1 MGTYKELIA
10 YQKAYSLALIIQ
22 MKTKT
27 FPAEERYD
35 LISQIRRSARSVCS
49 NFAEA
54 YSRRNYPDH
63 FRSKLNDC
71 QAENCEV
78 QVWLDFSKDCGF
90 LNTEEYNEL
99 SNLNA
104 EVGRLLRYMI
114 SNLAKFM

>member
-10 YQKAYSLALIIQ
+10 FQKSYALALMIHHR
-22 MKTKT
+22 TKT
-27 FPAEERYD
+27 FPADERYD
-35 LISQIRRSARSVCS
+35 LTSQIRRSARSVCS

-71 QAENCEV
+71 QAENSEV
-78 QVWLDFSKDCGF
+78 QVWLDFSKDFGY
-90 LNTEEYNEL
+90 LNTAEYNEL
-99 SNLNA
+99 SNQNA

-114 SNLAKFM
+114 NNLEKFM